1 MVWIQVRFTTDY
13 EEFLASS
20 PIDGHE
26 TVYIEPLYGDTDSFM
41 PKLVWKQP
49 SPLDDRLL
57 FEEMMEA
64 SIRLSFL
71 LCLFVRLTLET

>member
-1 MVWIQVRFTTDY
+1 MFVQVHFTTDY
-13 EEFLASS
+13 EEFLTWD
-20 PIDGHE
+20 PKDGHE
-26 TVYIEPLYGDTDSFM
+26 MVYIEPLYGDTDSFM

-64 SIRLSFL
+64 SIRLFL
-71 LCLFVRLTLET
+71 FLCLFV